1 MYSRVV
7 PNPFRATFGVSPP
20 FLAGRDVVL
29 AEFDGALSDGPGAS
43 GRAMLFTGARGAGK
57 TVLLNAVEDRA
68 RARGWLVISE
78 TANAGFVERLT
89 SAHLPRLLREFDPA
103 SSQTKLSSLS
113 LPMGLGAASWETVER
128 NIATAGLRD
137 QIALL
142 TDLLAQHE
150 TGLLITL
157 DEIHRDVTA
166 ELREFATTIQHGFR
180 EERQI
185 AFVGAG
191 LASAVSDVLNDEVL
205 TFLRRADRHTLSA
218 VRPEDAARALAE
230 PITAAGRT
238 VSEVALDVMVA
249 GSEGYPFLIQL
260 VGERAWRANADSPE
274 ISDADARTGVV
285 TGRERL
291 GVLVHGP
298 ALVGISGVDRAFLMA
313 MAEDEG
319 PSKMAVIQERLG
331 VDVNYASQYRLR
343 LIDAELI
350 EAAGRGYVRF
360 ALPYLRDYLRAQI

>member
-1 MYSRVV
+1 V

-20 FLAGRDVVL
+20 FLAGRDEILVQFDEAL
-29 AEFDGALSDGPGAS
+29 ADGPGAS
-43 GRAMLFTGARGAGK
+43 GRAMLFTGARGSGK

-68 RARGWLVISE
+68 RSRGWLVISE
-78 TANAGFVERLT
+78 TANVGFVERLT
-89 SAHLPRLLREFDPA
+89 TSHLPRLLRDFDPA
-103 SSQTKLSSLS
+103 TVRSRLSSLS
-113 LPMGLGAASWETVER
+113 LPMGLGGASWETIEAHV
-128 NIATAGLRD
+128 ASAGLRD

-142 TDLLAQHE
+142 TNLLAAHD

-157 DEIHRDVTA
+157 DEIHRDATP

-185 AFVGAG
+185 AFAAAG
-191 LASAVSDVLNDEVL
+191 LASAVSDVLNDDVL

-218 VRPEDAARALAE
+218 VDPADAGRALAE
-230 PITAAGRT
+230 PIQAAGRA
-238 VSEVALDVMVA
+238 VSDAALDVMVD

-260 VGERAWRANADSPE
+260 VGERAWRARPDEPE
-274 ISDADARTGVV
+274 ISVADAEVGVV

-291 GVLVHGP
+291 GVLVHAP
-298 ALVGISGVDRAFLMA
+298 ALAGISEVDRAFLLA
-313 MAEDEG
+313 MTADEG
-319 PSKMAVIQERLG
+319 PSKMADVQARLG

-350 EAAGRGYVRF
+350 ESSGRGYVRF
-360 ALPYLRDYLRAQI
+360 ALPYLRDYLLGAD